1 MGLQKADVYQMRW
14 KVVGQDP
21 ANKISRV
28 LIINVNFDL
37 FIFLD
42 FEALAGRVNTL
53 TSYQV
58 KSE

>member
-1 MGLQKADVYQMRW
+1 MGLQKADGCQMRL

-28 LIINVNFDL
+28 QIINVSFDS

-42 FEALAGRVNTL
+42 LEALAGRVNTL